1 MMTELASKS
10 NYAIILK
17 ILFLWVSFS
26 DSFSLDWA
34 WPCSRLKSK
43 HFRTDTFSQMNPI
56 RLHVS
61 LVHSAEWIFS
71 SWGPNMGT
79 LCFSAVLIWR
89 SGSNDSSPSPHQ
101 HRPTVF
107 DASNQPTGGLAT
119 NHPWIHSHPAWR
131 HISAMADATYRAP
144 SALHFISF
152 LTLPSPGK
160 KKKNIFSILWANSVQ
175 RPLNLFMEKS
185 LHAAS

>member
-1 MMTELASKS
+1 
-10 NYAIILK
+10 
-17 ILFLWVSFS
+17 
-26 DSFSLDWA
+26 
-34 WPCSRLKSK
+34 
-43 HFRTDTFSQMNPI
+43 MNPI

-61 LVHSAEWIFS
+61 LVHSGEWIFS

-131 HISAMADATYRAP
+131 RITAMADATYRAP

-160 KKKNIFSILWANSVQ
+160 KKKKKHLFHSLSKLNAASTQFIHGKITSRCVVAAELALWNGGRAPNFTRRVWK
-175 RPLNLFMEKS
+175 RPLFLVFREHLRVVNLKCEVD
-185 LHAAS
+185 LTI